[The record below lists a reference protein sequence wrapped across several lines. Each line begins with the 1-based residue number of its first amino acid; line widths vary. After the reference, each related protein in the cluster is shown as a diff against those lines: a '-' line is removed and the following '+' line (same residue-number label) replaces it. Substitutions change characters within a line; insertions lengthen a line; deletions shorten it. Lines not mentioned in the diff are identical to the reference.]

1 MANNYFQKF
10 KKLAQDKVKDYN
22 IVSNKY
28 WKEHDR
34 KSLRDEKIVKDKLDE
49 LFWRNH
55 DFDFIKCK
63 YINDEKENKF
73 IEDRTAKMKVHG
85 IHNIEKLP
93 PSLRHRETAYFD
105 TTKPVPKQIL
115 EIDEMNKQRKVQYKM
130 RYKIQKKLQEDD
142 IEK

>member
-1 MANNYFQKF
+1 
-10 KKLAQDKVKDYN
+10 
-22 IVSNKY
+22 
-28 WKEHDR
+28 
-34 KSLRDEKIVKDKLDE
+34 
-49 LFWRNH
+49 
-55 DFDFIKCK
+55 
-63 YINDEKENKF
+63 
-73 IEDRTAKMKVHG
+73 MKVHG